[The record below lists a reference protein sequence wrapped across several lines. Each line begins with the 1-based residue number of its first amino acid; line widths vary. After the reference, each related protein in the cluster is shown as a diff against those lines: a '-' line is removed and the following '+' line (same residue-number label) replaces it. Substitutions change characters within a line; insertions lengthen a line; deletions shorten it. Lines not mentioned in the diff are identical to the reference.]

1 MAKKTAPIFKALLDL
16 TELHSSRVLG
26 TQTRKDIRVLSS
38 CGILAPQC
46 ARQPQ
51 LTPGAGTFQTRRSFI
66 HIAAPFA
73 GSKKIEYSES
83 KLLGY
88 STEQMY
94 NVVANVEN
102 YQQFVPWCKSSKI
115 ISKRNQVTKA
125 QLEVG
130 FPPIVERY
138 TSEVTVIPQHQV
150 RAVCKNCSL
159 FNHLETVWRFS
170 PGAPAQPETCT
181 LHFYVSFEFRSL
193 LHSQIATVFF
203 NDVVKQ
209 MVTAFEKRA
218 ARMYGPQAVIQEC
231 EENAVRRRRAV

>member
-26 TQTRKDIRVLSS
+26 TQTRNDIRVLSS

-66 HIAAPFA
+66 HIAAPFM

-115 ISKRNQVTKA
+115 ISQRNQ
-125 QLEVG
+125 
-130 FPPIVERY
+130 
-138 TSEVTVIPQHQV
+138 
-150 RAVCKNCSL
+150 AVCKNCSL